1 MNNPRLVLMFLLLP
15 VLAVTAGAQTR
26 PLSSADAVQVSKR
39 ISETSKNILSIE
51 ANFIQ
56 TKELSVIKEKIIS
69 RGIFYFKK
77 EKMLRWEYTDPFPY
91 LIIFNND
98 RIYVK
103 DEDRENH
110 INIQSNKVFREINN
124 ILIGAVKGTLLSDS
138 KNFQCS
144 ITDRHDQYQ
153 SVLVPKNPRI
163 KETLSEIVLFFNKSD
178 YTVEKLVLREVSGD
192 YTIIEFNGKKIN
204 QNLGDE
210 KFSIP

>member
-1 MNNPRLVLMFLLLP
+1 MNNPRLILMFLLLP
-15 VLAVTAGAQTR
+15 VLAVTRLAQTR

-39 ISETSKNILSIE
+39 ISEASKNILSIE

-144 ITDRHDQYQ
+144 ITDRHDQFI
-153 SVLVPKNPRI
+153 SLSWCRKTRESRKPLV
-163 KETLSEIVLFFNKSD
+163 KS
-178 YTVEKLVLREVSGD
+178 SC
-192 YTIIEFNGKKIN
+192 
-204 QNLGDE
+204 
-210 KFSIP
+210 FSINPIILSKNLF